1 LLILNIISK
10 CNISWKEISTHFALR
25 AYVYVFFKYKIYT
38 YLYNRKEIIK
48 YVLFFDSFD
57 CHKESVIITGARFWI
72 YKLKATHIKVVKIDQ
87 LMPLSSPQR
96 AILTERMFSTRISE
110 IPRGHIL
117 S

>member
-1 LLILNIISK
+1 
-10 CNISWKEISTHFALR
+10 
-25 AYVYVFFKYKIYT
+25 
-38 YLYNRKEIIK
+38 LYNRKEIIK

-57 CHKESVIITGARFWI
+57 CHKENVIINGARFWI
-72 YKLKATHIKVVKIDQ
+72 YKLKATIKVVKIDR